1 MVAVRAHSKFPVK
14 HLAKGSLVGSRP
26 GRYLGPMTGTLS
38 MEIPSDVLESARMTL
53 SEAKLELAIALFASR
68 RLSMGKA
75 AELAA
80 LPVAEFQMHLGTR
93 HLGPHYDAAEA
104 REDRETLATLRG
116 A

>member
-1 MVAVRAHSKFPVK
+1 
-14 HLAKGSLVGSRP
+14 
-26 GRYLGPMTGTLS
+26 MTGTLS
-38 MEIPSDVLESARMTL
+38 MEIPIDVLESARMTMAD
-53 SEAKLELAIALFASR
+53 AKLELAIALFAAG

-75 AELAA
+75 AELAV

-93 HLGPHYDAAEA
+93 HLGPHYDAADA